1 MGVIKPSS
9 LRCENITLGLF
20 LRRITYSSH
29 REERRIAMARNKRDK
44 QSRNERM
51 HNVSSPPEKVKQFR
65 GYSVEGIPIY
75 VWVSP
80 PKGYE
85 HDLS

>member
-1 MGVIKPSS
+1 
-9 LRCENITLGLF
+9 
-20 LRRITYSSH
+20 
-29 REERRIAMARNKRDK
+29 MARKKKDK

-51 HNVSSPPEKVKQFR
+51 HVSSPPEKVKQFS
-65 GYSVEGIPIY
+65 GLSVEGIPIY

-80 PKGYE
+80 PKGFE